1 LGRRLRLARNTQK
14 ILQAGNMAEWTFVSN
29 HAVVLS
35 FLSHHASI
43 TAREVAT
50 RVGITERAVR
60 KIINDLETG
69 GYILKAREGRRVNY
83 SVKKHLPLRHRTQ
96 QDKSV
101 GDLLKVLG
109 LVKKAPRKKAG
120 PGHE

>member
-1 LGRRLRLARNTQK
+1 MLINHNRFLRRRLRLALNTQK

-50 RVGITERAVR
+50 RVGITERSVR

-69 GYILKAREGRRVNY
+69 GYIGRY
-83 SVKKHLPLRHRTQ
+83 
-96 QDKSV
+96 
-101 GDLLKVLG
+101 G
-109 LVKKAPRKKAG
+109 KAG
-120 PGHE
+120 GSITASENIFHYGIEPSRTNR